1 MRLHKLAQLP
11 QPIRLQCLFE
21 VLNQVV
27 VLAEIVLQQR
37 CGHLLRQG
45 RSRPLGAA
53 GHLPQV
59 GAGLVKQRQ
68 LALVAAV
75 TAIAHGF
82 GQIQE
87 PPQQLQR

>member
-1 MRLHKLAQLP
+1 MSLHKLAQLP

-45 RSRPLGAA
+45 RRRPLGAA
-53 GHLPQV
+53 GDLP
-59 GAGLVKQRQ
+59 
-68 LALVAAV
+68 
-75 TAIAHGF
+75 
-82 GQIQE
+82 
-87 PPQQLQR
+87 